1 MNTVSQCFQTLRENG
16 KCALI
21 PFLTAG
27 DPDLETT
34 VKALELLD
42 RAGAD
47 LIELGVPYSDPL
59 ADGPVIQAAAT
70 RALKQGVKLG
80 DVLAVVETVGKK
92 ITAPIVL
99 FSYYNPIY
107 YQGVHSF
114 FSRISQ
120 AGVKG
125 LVIPDI
131 PLEEAETVL
140 NPAQEYGIEVTLL
153 VAPTSPEA
161 RISAIAQKSQGFV
174 YLVSVTGVT
183 GTRTEVG
190 ARVKE
195 LLPLLRNATDKPI
208 CVGFG
213 VSQPEHAAQIKTWGA
228 DGVIAGSAFVRRLA
242 EADSPEAGLKAI
254 ETFCRSLKAAI

>member
-1 MNTVSQCFQTLRENG
+1 MNTVSQCFQTLRQEG

-27 DPDLETT
+27 DPDLDTT
-34 VKALELLD
+34 IQALERLD

-59 ADGPVIQAAAT
+59 ADGPIIQAAAT
-70 RALKQGVKLG
+70 RALKRGVKLG
-80 DVLAVVETVGKK
+80 NVLEVVETVQGK
-92 ITAPIVL
+92 IQAPIVL

-107 YQGVHSF
+107 HQGVHPF
-114 FSRISQ
+114 LRRVAQ

-140 NPAQEYGIEVTLL
+140 EPAKDYGIEVTLL
-153 VAPTSPEA
+153 VAPTSPEE
-161 RISAIAQKSQGFV
+161 RISAIAQQSQGFI

-190 ARVKE
+190 TRVKE
-195 LLPLLRNATDKPI
+195 LLPLLRRVSDKPI

-213 VSQPEHAAQIKTWGA
+213 VSQPEHAQQIRDWGA

-242 EADSPEAGLKAI
+242 TADSPAAGLD
-254 ETFCRSLKAAI
+254 ELEGFCRSLKAAI

>member
-1 MNTVSQCFQTLRENG
+1 MTTVSQCFQALREEG

-34 VKALELLD
+34 AKALPLLD

-70 RALKQGVKLG
+70 RALKRGVKLG
-80 DVLAVVETVGKK
+80 NVLEVVETVRDKLRS
-92 ITAPIVL
+92 PIVL

-107 YQGVHSF
+107 HQGVYPF
-114 FSRISQ
+114 LKRISE

-140 NPAQEYGIEVTLL
+140 KPAQDYGIEVTLL
-153 VAPTSPEA
+153 VAPTSPQE
-161 RISAIAQKSQGFV
+161 RISAIAQQSQGFI

-190 ARVKE
+190 SRVKE
-195 LLPLLRNATDKPI
+195 LLPQLRKASDKPI

-213 VSQPEHAAQIKTWGA
+213 VSQPQHAQQIKDWGA

-242 EADSPEAGLKAI
+242 DADSPEIGLKEI